1 VTNILRLSDGT
12 EIVINR
18 PTNTSSRSNKN
29 KSGRTSRRQSNSA
42 RVLRAVGGT
51 TNLVRAAYHGY
62 DPILKTTNYD
72 ALCIVKQPKEIWD
85 GVTHPSSYTGGK
97 GVN

>member
-1 VTNILRLSDGT
+1 MNILRLSDGT
-12 EIVINR
+12 EIVLNQ
-18 PTNTSSRSNKN
+18 PTTPSKRSVAN

-62 DPILKTTNYD
+62 DHGTTNYD
-72 ALCIVKQPKEIWD
+72 ELCVVRQPKQIWD
-85 GVTHPSSYTGGK
+85 GVTHPQSYTGGK
-97 GVN
+97 GINK

>member
-29 KSGRTSRRQSNSA
+29 KSGRTSRRQANGQA
-42 RVLRAVGGT
+42 VLRAVGGT

-62 DPILKTTNYD
+62 DPILRTTNYD
-72 ALCIVKQPKEIWD
+72 ELCIVKQPKEIWD
-85 GVTHPSSYTGGK
+85 WTHPSSYTGGK
-97 GVN
+97 GIN

>member
-1 VTNILRLSDGT
+1 MNILRLSDGT
-12 EIVINR
+12 EIVLNQ
-18 PTNTSSRSNKN
+18 PTTPSKRSVSN
-29 KSGRTSRRQSNSA
+29 KSGRTSRRQANGQA
-42 RVLRAVGGT
+42 VLRAVGGT